1 MSFDIK
7 ILKKRVTAVDILS
20 LRDLIS
26 ISNKTLPLKL
36 KTVPQQKKSLTL
48 LLGTTSHENS
58 EVIFSLLFSSKISNN
73 SIYFVQLKLI
83 SLNVFT
89 S

>member
-1 MSFDIK
+1 MSFDIN

-36 KTVPQQKKSLTL
+36 KTVPEQKNL
-48 LLGTTSHENS
+48 
-58 EVIFSLLFSSKISNN
+58 
-73 SIYFVQLKLI
+73 
-83 SLNVFT
+83 
-89 S
+89 